1 MEKVRQVNFKCS
13 KEDDSLI
20 DYIMKKEKTNQGNA
34 IKIALVKYK
43 ENFQLLNTLK
53 ILLEQQQ
60 EVIQLLKDGSVVER
74 KEFLKEEEERK
85 EK

>member
-1 MEKVRQVNFKCS
+1 MEKSRQVNFKCS
-13 KEDDSLI
+13 KEEDNLI

-53 ILLEQQQ
+53 VILEQQQ
-60 EVIQLLKDGSVVER
+60 EVIQLLKDGR
-74 KEFLKEEEERK
+74 G
-85 EK
+85 

>member
-1 MEKVRQVNFKCS
+1 MEKLRQVNFKSS

-20 DYIMKKEKTNQGNA
+20 DYIMKKEKTNQSNA

-53 ILLEQQQ
+53 ILVEQQQ
-60 EVIQLLKDGSVVER
+60 EVIQLLKNGR
-74 KEFLKEEEERK
+74 G
-85 EK
+85 